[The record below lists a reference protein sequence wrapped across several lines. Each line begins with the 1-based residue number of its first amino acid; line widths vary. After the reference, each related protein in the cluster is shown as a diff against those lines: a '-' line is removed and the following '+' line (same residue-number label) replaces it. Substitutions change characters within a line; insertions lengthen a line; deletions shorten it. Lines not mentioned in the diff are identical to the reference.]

1 MPGGFFEQMERP
13 RPGGEEAR
21 PEYVNTI
28 LVAFVVCPF
37 RKDISL
43 LGGQVAVF
51 WLISCI
57 AGTSVRFS
65 VSASKRYQ
73 PLMNWLLTPGELSGT
88 FLHHETRK
96 MAYKIGKS
104 G

>member
-1 MPGGFFEQMERP
+1 MSKWSGRA
-13 RPGGEEAR
+13 RGGEEAR
-21 PEYVNTI
+21 PEYVNTV

-57 AGTSVRFS
+57 AGT
-65 VSASKRYQ
+65 
-73 PLMNWLLTPGELSGT
+73 
-88 FLHHETRK
+88 
-96 MAYKIGKS
+96 
-104 G
+104 

>member
-1 MPGGFFEQMERP
+1 MSKWSGRA
-13 RPGGEEAR
+13 RGGEEAR
-21 PEYVNTI
+21 PEYVNTV

-73 PLMNWLLTPGELSGT
+73 PLELVVNP
-88 FLHHETRK
+88 R
-96 MAYKIGKS
+96 
-104 G
+104 

>member
-21 PEYVNTI
+21 PEYVNTV

-51 WLISCI
+51 GL
-57 AGTSVRFS
+57 
-65 VSASKRYQ
+65 
-73 PLMNWLLTPGELSGT
+73 
-88 FLHHETRK
+88 
-96 MAYKIGKS
+96 
-104 G
+104 